1 MSIRPISEAK
11 CPDLRGSVAAM
22 QRAAELAREI
32 AIQTNTGIVIVRD
45 GQIVHVSAAELRE
58 EAANNAGTRTTE

>member
-22 QRAAELAREI
+22 QRAAEL
-32 AIQTNTGIVIVRD
+32 
-45 GQIVHVSAAELRE
+45 RE
-58 EAANNAGTRTTE
+58 EATNNAGTRTTE